1 MNNTDL
7 EDNVEDNL
15 DLPTVLVTDETGRGL
30 SCYVEHSL
38 QLKEGS
44 YAVLLPVDTPVC
56 FFTWLNEEDEEP
68 VLIEDEVEIGT
79 IYPLAK
85 AVLEEQNLTLHWTAF
100 TLTVS
105 GDVPEVEEDDDD
117 YGYEPEDANGTSHEA
132 FQLLAE
138 FFHKDQEYAVCAPLD
153 PFLILARMEQGQPQI
168 LEPEELDRIQP
179 ILEEYLA
186 GQLDID
192 KLEDD
197 FAEEE

>member
-1 MNNTDL
+1 MNNTEL
-7 EDNVEDNL
+7 EDNI
-15 DLPTVLVTDETGRGL
+15 DLPTVLVTDETGRAL

-56 FFTWLNEEDEEP
+56 FFAWLNEDDEEP
-68 VLIEDEVEIGT
+68 VLIEDEVEIGA
-79 IYPLAK
+79 IYSLAK

-105 GDVPEVEEDDDD
+105 GDVPEVEDD

-138 FFHKDQEYAVCAPLD
+138 FFHEDQEYAVCAPLD
-153 PFLILARMEQGQPQI
+153 PFLILARMEQGQPQM
-168 LEPEELDRIQP
+168 LEPEELERIQP

-192 KLEDD
+192 ELEDD
-197 FAEEE
+197 FDEEE

>member
-1 MNNTDL
+1 LNNTEL
-7 EDNVEDNL
+7 EDNM
-15 DLPTVLVTDETGRGL
+15 DLPTVLVTDDVGRAL

-56 FFTWLNEEDEEP
+56 FFAWLNEDDEEP
-68 VLIEDEVEIGT
+68 VLIEDEVEIGA

-85 AVLEEQNLTLHWTAF
+85 AVLEEQNLTLHWSAF

-105 GDVPEVEEDDDD
+105 GDVPEVEEEDD

-138 FFHKDQEYAVCAPLD
+138 FFHEDQEYAVCAPLD

-168 LEPEELDRIQP
+168 LEPEELERIQP

-186 GQLDID
+186 GQLNID

-197 FAEEE
+197 FDEEE